1 MRVAVIGLGLMGG
14 TIAGHL
20 LDLGHIVTGYDPEP
34 DRRSELNERGG
45 VATDSVRDAIGH
57 ADVAVLSLP
66 NSTIMLE
73 IVPDI
78 AESGSRDLIVV
89 DTTTGAPADSVRA
102 GELLAAAGIDYTD
115 ATISGN
121 AAQTAEKDIIFMLGA
136 TPEVARTMSGF
147 LQPMARNVYHVGPIG
162 AGARTKL
169 VVNHILSINRVAV
182 AEGLAVAEKAGLDL
196 SPVLEVLRDSAAYS
210 KAMDIW
216 GDRMV
221 TADHYP
227 PKSRVRQSHK
237 DARLIRDHAVEVG
250 ASIELQTKV
259 REELEEAEQGGLS
272 DADNSSVM
280 EVMRRRAGIGKI
292 DPT

>member
-20 LDLGHIVTGYDPEP
+20 LDDGHVVTGYDPEP
-34 DRRSELNERGG
+34 DRRAELSERGG
-45 VATDSVRDAIGH
+45 IPSESVGDALTQASVAI
-57 ADVAVLSLP
+57 LSLP
-66 NSTIMLE
+66 NSSIMLE
-73 IVPDI
+73 IVPEI
-78 AESGSRDLIVV
+78 AGAAAQGLIVV
-89 DTTTGAPADSVRA
+89 DTTTGAPADSI
-102 GELLAAAGIDYTD
+102 EAARQLGNAGIAYTD

-136 TPEVARTMSGF
+136 TPEVASTISVL
-147 LQPMARNVYHVGPIG
+147 LQPMCRNVYHVGAVG
-162 AGARTKL
+162 AGSRTKL

-196 SPVLEVLRDSAAYS
+196 APVLEVLKDSAAYS

-221 TADHYP
+221 VGDYYP

-237 DARLIRDHAVEVG
+237 DARLIRDHANELG

-259 REELEEAEQGGLS
+259 REELEEAEAGGLS
-272 DADNSSVM
+272 DADNASVM
-280 EVMRRRAGIGKI
+280 EVMRRRAGIGRL
-292 DPT
+292 P

>member
-20 LDLGHIVTGYDPEP
+20 LDDGHVVTGYDPEP
-34 DRRSELNERGG
+34 DRRAELTERGG
-45 VATDSVRDAIGH
+45 VAADSIGDAI
-57 ADVAVLSLP
+57 AQASVAILSLP
-66 NSTIMLE
+66 NSSIMLDIIPE
-73 IVPDI
+73 I
-78 AESGSRDLIVV
+78 AEAAGQGLIVV
-89 DTTTGAPADSVRA
+89 DTTTGAPADSIK
-102 GELLAAAGIDYTD
+102 AAGQLADAGIAYTD

-136 TPEVARTMSGF
+136 TPEVASTIAG
-147 LQPMARNVYHVGPIG
+147 LLHPMCRNVYHVGSIG
-162 AGARTKL
+162 AGSRTKL
-169 VVNHILSINRVAV
+169 VVNHILSINRVAI

-196 SPVLEVLRDSAAYS
+196 APVLEVLKDSAAYS

-221 TADHYP
+221 EGDYYP

-237 DARLIRDHAVEVG
+237 DARLIRDHATELG

-259 REELEEAEQGGLS
+259 REELEEAESGGLS
-272 DADNSSVM
+272 DADNASVM
-280 EVMRRRAGIGKI
+280 EVMRRRAGIGRL
-292 DPT
+292 P